1 MLFRKNMGCL
11 SQKMS
16 PLEVISTDQWNLS
29 FFSAFLEQRMNKYG
43 MIKLVEQR
51 SIFDKNRI
59 KELKLLSCSLY
70 IELHD
75 LLLLISVLTQKYDT
89 TMHNIIKTFDSQT
102 RQSKRN
108 ELEVP

>member
-1 MLFRKNMGCL
+1 MGCL

-51 SIFDKNRI
+51 TTRI
-59 KELKLLSCSLY
+59 KTIFLASQT
-70 IELHD
+70 I
-75 LLLLISVLTQKYDT
+75 LLLF
-89 TMHNIIKTFDSQT
+89 KTADDAL
-102 RQSKRN
+102 R
-108 ELEVP
+108 